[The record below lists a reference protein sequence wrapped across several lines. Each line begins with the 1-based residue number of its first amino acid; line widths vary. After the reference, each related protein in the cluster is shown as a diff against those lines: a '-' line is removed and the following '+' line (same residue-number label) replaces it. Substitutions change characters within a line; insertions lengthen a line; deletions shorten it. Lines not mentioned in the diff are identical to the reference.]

1 VVAVAA
7 LQGRR
12 IGEAQSRPLIHL
24 ESVTK
29 TFEHSVLR
37 GVTLHA
43 PEGHI
48 YGLIGAGGAGKSVV
62 VKAIAGLVSPDG
74 GEIVVNGR
82 EVLSMTL
89 AELAT
94 HRRNIGMVFQN
105 NALFDF
111 MSIGDNVAFP
121 LRRLQRL
128 SEREIGERVAERLA
142 RVGLPGFESRMPSGL
157 SGGQKK
163 RVGIARAT
171 ITRAPIVLCD
181 EPAAGL
187 DPVTSQRIF
196 DLLRE
201 EQRGAASTLLVVS
214 SDIDRLLTITDRVG
228 VLHDGQIA
236 FEGTTEETRASDV
249 PLVRQLLRG
258 DDSGPI

>member
-1 VVAVAA
+1 M
-7 LQGRR
+7 
-12 IGEAQSRPLIHL
+12 IHL
-24 ESVTK
+24 DTVTK
-29 TFEHSVLR
+29 TFERSVLR
-37 GVTLHA
+37 GVTMHV
-43 PEGHI
+43 PEGCI
-48 YGLIGAGGAGKSVV
+48 YGLIGPGGAGKSVV
-62 VKAIAGLVSPDG
+62 MKAIAGLVPPDG
-74 GEIVVNGR
+74 GELVVNGK
-82 EVLSMTL
+82 EVLSMTE
-89 AELAT
+89 AELAQ
-94 HRRNIGMVFQN
+94 HMKNIGMLVQN

-121 LRRLQRL
+121 LRRLQRVG
-128 SEREIGERVAERLA
+128 EREIEERVAERLA
-142 RVGLPGFESRMPSGL
+142 RVGLSGFEARMPSGL

-201 EQRGAASTLLVVS
+201 EQRSATSTLLVVS
-214 SDIDRLLTITDRVG
+214 SDIDRLLTITDRIG
-228 VLHDGQIA
+228 VLHEGQIA
-236 FEGTTEETRASDV
+236 FDGTTEETRASEV

-258 DDSGPI
+258 DNEGPI

>member
-1 VVAVAA
+1 M
-7 LQGRR
+7 
-12 IGEAQSRPLIHL
+12 IHL
-24 ESVTK
+24 DAVTK
-29 TFEHSVLR
+29 TFERSVLR
-37 GVTLHA
+37 GVTLHV
-43 PEGHI
+43 PEGCV

-62 VKAIAGLVSPDG
+62 VKAIAGLVVPDG
-74 GEIVVNGR
+74 GEIVVGGK
-82 EVLSMTL
+82 EVLSMTE
-89 AELAT
+89 AELAE
-94 HRRNIGMVFQN
+94 HRKNIGMLFQN

-121 LRRLQRL
+121 LRRLKRAPE
-128 SEREIGERVAERLA
+128 SEVAERVAERLA
-142 RVGLPGFESRMPSGL
+142 RVGLPGFEARMPSSL

-163 RVGIARAT
+163 RVGLARAT

-201 EQRGAASTLLVVS
+201 EQQRARSTVFVVS
-214 SDIDRLLTITDRVG
+214 SDVDRLLTVTDRIG
-228 VLHDGQIA
+228 VLHEGEIV
-236 FEGTTEETRASDV
+236 FEGTTDETRASDV

-258 DDSGPI
+258 DNDGPI

>member
-1 VVAVAA
+1 
-7 LQGRR
+7 
-12 IGEAQSRPLIHL
+12 LIHL
-24 ESVTK
+24 DAVTK
-29 TFEHSVLR
+29 TFERSVLR
-37 GVTLHA
+37 GVTLHVPA
-43 PEGHI
+43 GCI
-48 YGLIGAGGAGKSVV
+48 YGLIGPGGAGKSVV
-62 VKAIAGLVSPDG
+62 MKAIAGLVPPDG
-74 GEIVVNGR
+74 GEIVVDGK
-82 EVLSMTL
+82 EVLSMGE
-89 AELAT
+89 AELAQ
-94 HRRNIGMVFQN
+94 HRKNIGMVFQN

-121 LRRLQRL
+121 LRRLQRVG
-128 SEREIGERVAERLA
+128 EQEIAERVAERLA
-142 RVGLPGFESRMPSGL
+142 RIGLPGFEARMPSGL

-201 EQRGAASTLLVVS
+201 EQRSATSTLLVVS

-228 VLHDGQIA
+228 VLHEGQIA

-258 DDSGPI
+258 DDDGPI

>member
-1 VVAVAA
+1 
-7 LQGRR
+7 
-12 IGEAQSRPLIHL
+12 LIHL
-24 ESVTK
+24 DAVTK
-29 TFEHSVLR
+29 TFERSVLR
-37 GVTLHA
+37 GVTLHV
-43 PEGHI
+43 PEGCI
-48 YGLIGAGGAGKSVV
+48 YGLIGPGGAGKSIVI
-62 VKAIAGLVSPDG
+62 KAIAGLMPPDG
-74 GEIVVNGR
+74 GEIVVDGK
-82 EVLSMTL
+82 EVLSMTE
-89 AELAT
+89 AELAQ
-94 HRRNIGMVFQN
+94 HRKNIGMVFQN

-111 MSIGDNVAFP
+111 MSIGDNIAFP
-121 LRRLQRL
+121 LRRLQRV
-128 SEREIGERVAERLA
+128 SEREITERVAERLS
-142 RVGLPGFESRMPSGL
+142 RVGLPGFEARMPSGL

-201 EQRGAASTLLVVS
+201 EQRTAASTVLVVS
-214 SDIDRLLTITDRVG
+214 SDIDRLLTITDRIG
-228 VLHDGQIA
+228 VLHEGHIA

>member
-1 VVAVAA
+1 M
-7 LQGRR
+7 
-12 IGEAQSRPLIHL
+12 IHL
-24 ESVTK
+24 DSVTK
-29 TFEHSVLR
+29 TFERSVLR
-37 GVTLHA
+37 GVTLRVPA
-43 PEGHI
+43 DCI
-48 YGLIGAGGAGKSVV
+48 YGLIGPGGAGKSVV
-62 VKAIAGLVSPDG
+62 MKAIAGLVPPDG
-74 GEIVVNGR
+74 GEIVVDGK
-82 EVLSMTL
+82 EVLSMGE
-89 AELAT
+89 AELAQ
-94 HRRNIGMVFQN
+94 HRKNIGMLFQN

-121 LRRLQRL
+121 LRRLQRVG
-128 SEREIGERVAERLA
+128 EREIAERVAERLA
-142 RVGLPGFESRMPSGL
+142 RVGLSGFEARMPSGL

-201 EQRGAASTLLVVS
+201 EQRSAASTLLVVS
-214 SDIDRLLTITDRVG
+214 SDIDRLLTITDRIG
-228 VLHDGQIA
+228 VLHEGQIA

-258 DDSGPI
+258 DDEGPI

>member
-1 VVAVAA
+1 
-7 LQGRR
+7 
-12 IGEAQSRPLIHL
+12 LIHL
-24 ESVTK
+24 DTVTK
-29 TFEHSVLR
+29 TFERSVLR
-37 GVTLHA
+37 GVTLRV
-43 PEGHI
+43 PDGCI
-48 YGLIGAGGAGKSVV
+48 YGLIGPGGAGKSVV
-62 VKAIAGLVSPDG
+62 MKAIAGLIPPDG
-74 GEIVVNGR
+74 GELVVNGK
-82 EVLSMTL
+82 EVLSMTE
-89 AELAT
+89 AELA
-94 HRRNIGMVFQN
+94 HHMKNIGMLFQN

-121 LRRLQRL
+121 LRRLQRVG
-128 SEREIGERVAERLA
+128 EREIEERVAERLA
-142 RVGLPGFESRMPSGL
+142 RVGLSGFQARMPSGL

-201 EQRGAASTLLVVS
+201 EQRNAASTLLVVS
-214 SDIDRLLTITDRVG
+214 SDIDRLLTITDRIG
-228 VLHDGQIA
+228 VLHEGQIA
-236 FEGTTEETRASDV
+236 FEGTTEETRASEV